1 MYHEPVLANI
11 SVEALEI
18 NPDGVYVDATFG
30 GGGHAKRILNK
41 LSDKGRLIA
50 FDQDPDVIGNVT
62 HDERLFLY
70 HTISGISVGF

>member
-41 LSDKGRLIA
+41 LSNFQI
-50 FDQDPDVIGNVT
+50 NY
-62 HDERLFLY
+62 FLY
-70 HTISGISVGF
+70 